1 MYLWTAPGRGTA
13 PFRRA
18 SGVSDDQSRAQQAA
32 ELLLRTGQAAT
43 AYIECAYTA
52 MTAATLNSCYVR
64 TGAGWW
70 AQLSQAGQVVWTPF
84 TAPVGAR
91 RESGQPADLAGGR
104 TLDAPVGCCG
114 GEFAAG
120 GARG

>member
-1 MYLWTAPGRGTA
+1 MFAIRTPGFDSRTNEGRNVIMYLWTAPGRDTA
-13 PFRRA
+13 AFRRA
-18 SGVSDDQSRAQQAA
+18 SGVTDDQSRARQAA

-52 MTAATLNSCYVR
+52 MAAATLNSCYVR

-84 TAPVGAR
+84 TTSGGSR
-91 RESGQPADLAGGR
+91 REAGPATDAGS
-104 TLDAPVGCCG
+104 
-114 GEFAAG
+114 
-120 GARG
+120 

>member
-1 MYLWTAPGRGTA
+1 MYLWTAPGQNA
-13 PFRRA
+13 AFRRA
-18 SGVSDDQSRAQQAA
+18 SGVSDDQSRARQAV

-70 AQLSQAGQVVWTPF
+70 AHVSQAGHVVWTPF
-84 TAPVGAR
+84 TSAGGGR
-91 RESGQPADLAGGR
+91 RDRGQPGHPAD
-104 TLDAPVGCCG
+104 
-114 GEFAAG
+114 
-120 GARG
+120 

>member
-1 MYLWTAPGRGTA
+1 MYLWTAPGRDTA
-13 PFRRA
+13 AFRRA
-18 SGVSDDQSRAQQAA
+18 SGVSDDQSRARQAA

-84 TAPVGAR
+84 SASGGSR
-91 RESGQPADLAGGR
+91 RDTDL
-104 TLDAPVGCCG
+104 TPDA
-114 GEFAAG
+114 A
-120 GARG
+120 

>member
-1 MYLWTAPGRGTA
+1 MFAIRTPAGQAYEAKALTVIMYLWTAPGSDATA
-13 PFRRA
+13 FRKA
-18 SGVSDDQSRAQQAA
+18 SGVSDDQSRARQAA

-43 AYIECAYTA
+43 AYVECAYTA

-84 TAPVGAR
+84 A
-91 RESGQPADLAGGR
+91 GQAGER
-104 TLDAPVGCCG
+104 
-114 GEFAAG
+114 
-120 GARG
+120 

>member
-1 MYLWTAPGRGTA
+1 MFGVRTPGCDKSHETKARTVIMYLWTAPGRDTA
-13 PFRRA
+13 AFRRA
-18 SGVSDDQSRAQQAA
+18 SGVSDDQSRARQAA

-84 TAPVGAR
+84 SASGGSR
-91 RESGQPADLAGGR
+91 RDTDL
-104 TLDAPVGCCG
+104 TPDA
-114 GEFAAG
+114 A
-120 GARG
+120 

>member
-1 MYLWTAPGRGTA
+1 MYLWTAPGRDTVA
-13 PFRRA
+13 FRRA
-18 SGVSDDQSRAQQAA
+18 SGVSDDQSRARQAA

-70 AQLSQAGQVVWTPF
+70 AQLGQAGHVVWTPF
-84 TAPVGAR
+84 TVSCGSR
-91 RESGQPADLAGGR
+91 RDAGQAAEPADADARSGR
-104 TLDAPVGCCG
+104 
-114 GEFAAG
+114 
-120 GARG
+120 

>member
-1 MYLWTAPGRGTA
+1 MYLWTAPGRDTA
-13 PFRRA
+13 VLHRA
-18 SGVSDDQSRAQQAA
+18 SGVTDDQSRARQAA

-52 MTAATLNSCYVR
+52 MAAATLNSCYVR

-84 TAPVGAR
+84 TASSGSR
-91 RESGQPADLAGGR
+91 REAGQATDAGS
-104 TLDAPVGCCG
+104 
-114 GEFAAG
+114 
-120 GARG
+120 

>member
-13 PFRRA
+13 AFRRA
-18 SGVSDDQSRAQQAA
+18 SGVSDNQSRAEQAA

-64 TGAGWW
+64 TGAGWR

-84 TAPVGAR
+84 TTVGGLR
-91 RESGQPADLAGGR
+91 REAVQPAD
-104 TLDAPVGCCG
+104 
-114 GEFAAG
+114 
-120 GARG
+120 

>member
-1 MYLWTAPGRGTA
+1 MYLWTAPGRDTA
-13 PFRRA
+13 AFRRA
-18 SGVSDDQSRAQQAA
+18 SGVSDDQSRARQAA

-43 AYIECAYTA
+43 AYVECAYTA

-84 TAPVGAR
+84 SA
-91 RESGQPADLAGGR
+91 SGGSWRD
-104 TLDAPVGCCG
+104 TDLDAG
-114 GEFAAG
+114 
-120 GARG
+120 